1 MAIVNSYVTNCQRV
15 LYEDVLAMFEQS
27 SQATVNNC
35 MGFWQCLYLS
45 VAYGHA
51 LGRGSQMK
59 VGDAAG
65 CTSMISEIAS

>member
-1 MAIVNSYVTNCQRV
+1 MGKRYFMK
-15 LYEDVLAMFEQS
+15 MFLPCLKQS
-27 SQATVNNC
+27 SQVTVNNC

-51 LGRGSQMK
+51 LGLGSQMK

-65 CTSMISEIAS
+65 CTSMISEIPS